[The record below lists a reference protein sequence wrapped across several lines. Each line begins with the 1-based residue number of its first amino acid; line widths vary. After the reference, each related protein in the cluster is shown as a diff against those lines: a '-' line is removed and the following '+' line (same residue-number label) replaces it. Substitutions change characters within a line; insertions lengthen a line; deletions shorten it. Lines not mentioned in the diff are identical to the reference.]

1 MKKRNHPEDNQPK
14 NVPWEIDRTEKK
26 KKVLRIIF
34 LILAVAA
41 AIYMCIGIYFGLTGK
56 NEYFQYEFW
65 SVAFRKVWVHPRW
78 FLHSVAAGMA
88 LILCLYGY
96 YRTKSE
102 KKHYVAL
109 GFCMLIPY
117 FGIGLLTTGAPLL
130 ICMII
135 SCFFCDHFV
144 KFIFL
149 RKRLD
154 IFSKI
159 LNEQS
164 VLYHKKSASKRSTFL
179 YLLFLSY
186 PIYNPVRPI
195 INLFRLITYTKLSRF
210 I

>member
-135 SCFFCDHFV
+135 
-144 KFIFL
+144 FIGGMF
-149 RKRLD
+149 
-154 IFSKI
+154 
-159 LNEQS
+159 
-164 VLYHKKSASKRSTFL
+164 AMA
-179 YLLFLSY
+179 
-186 PIYNPVRPI
+186 
-195 INLFRLITYTKLSRF
+195 NLPGKDRQIAY

>member
-1 MKKRNHPEDNQPK
+1 MKRTEREIWGNVIESGDKQLK

-109 GFCMLIPY
+109 GFCMLI
-117 FGIGLLTTGAPLL
+117 L
-130 ICMII
+130 I
-135 SCFFCDHFV
+135 SESDF
-144 KFIFL
+144 
-149 RKRLD
+149 
-154 IFSKI
+154 
-159 LNEQS
+159 
-164 VLYHKKSASKRSTFL
+164 
-179 YLLFLSY
+179 
-186 PIYNPVRPI
+186 
-195 INLFRLITYTKLSRF
+195 
-210 I
+210 